1 MLLKACCSCE
11 VARGSAGA
19 RWQAKAADVRTLSRS
34 AARRPADAEFTHLWR
49 GVGRRRALIP
59 LSFEAIR
66 KCVHTGPKPFGFPG
80 GVAAQTVRFGLSK
93 PRTAIFDK
101 DFLDVSAWQRVKA

>member
-1 MLLKACCSCE
+1 MLLKACCSSE

-19 RWQAKAADVRTLSRS
+19 RC
-34 AARRPADAEFTHLWR
+34 RPQWPMCEPFRKRGPQTGRYRVSHLWPA
-49 GVGRRRALIP
+49 VSQHSALIP

-66 KCVHTGPKPFGFPG
+66 KCVHTGPKPFGFSC

-93 PRTAIFDK
+93 PRSAIFDK
-101 DFLDVSAWQRVKA
+101 DFLGVSAWQRVKA